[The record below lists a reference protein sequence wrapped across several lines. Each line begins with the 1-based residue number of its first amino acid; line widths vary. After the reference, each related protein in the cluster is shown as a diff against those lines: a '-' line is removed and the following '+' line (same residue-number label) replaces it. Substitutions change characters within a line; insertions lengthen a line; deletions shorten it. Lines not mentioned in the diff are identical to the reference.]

1 MADLEKITINVGP
14 VDLGQIDLLV
24 DQGFYSNRT
33 DFIRIAIRNQID
45 SHSHEINQYKQEK
58 YFVFG
63 VAEFN
68 RSELEDLK
76 SLGKRLNVKLV
87 GALVI
92 SSDVT
97 LELAKETFEKV
108 KVFGM
113 IRGPEPVKK
122 WLRELQQES

>member
-1 MADLEKITINVGP
+1 M
-14 VDLGQIDLLV
+14 
-24 DQGFYSNRT
+24 
-33 DFIRIAIRNQID
+33 
-45 SHSHEINQYKQEK
+45 
-58 YFVFG
+58 FG